1 MNRSESYVV
10 RKEACPACRRLGND
24 RTGDNLAVYSDGH
37 KYCFRCNYLETASG
51 IQRLQAGVRDS
62 ATPTDQAIVLPS
74 DVDERLPER
83 ARQWL
88 SKYSLT
94 TNDVT
99 HNTLL
104 WSEHYQRLIFPYLSA
119 DGLLGWQGRYLGDLP
134 DKAKWFSRG
143 KLHDFIHVVGN
154 RQSRTCV
161 LVEDI
166 ISAIKVS
173 HNTNVCAS
181 PLFGS
186 HISLSKLLQ
195 YKKRNDNI
203 IIWLDD
209 DMKTKVVKYSQL
221 ARSIGLP
228 VSTVYT
234 ELDPKEIDDA
244 TIKELTNVFTTS

>member
-1 MNRSESYVV
+1 MNTSHCLGH
-10 RKEACPACRRLGND
+10 EACPNCRRIGND
-24 RTGDNLAVYSDGH
+24 RNGDNLAVYSDGH

-51 IQRLQAGVRDS
+51 LQRIQGGDRDGGNK
-62 ATPTDQAIVLPS
+62 TINTITLPS
-74 DVDERLPER
+74 DVDEQLPTV

-94 TNDVT
+94 QQDITN
-99 HNTLL
+99 NTLL
-104 WSEHYQRLIFPYLSA
+104 WSEYYQRLIFPYLSP
-119 DGLLGWQGRYLGDLP
+119 DGLLGWQGRYLGEQP
-134 DKAKWFSRG
+134 SKAKWFSQG
-143 KLHDFIHVVGN
+143 KLQEFIHVVGN
-154 RQSRTCV
+154 RRSRTCV
-161 LVEDI
+161 LTEDI
-166 ISAIKVS
+166 VSAIKVS

-186 HISLSKLLQ
+186 HISLAKLLR
-195 YKKRNDNI
+195 YKKLYDNI

-209 DMKTKVVKYSQL
+209 DMKTKVVKYSQM

-244 TIKELTNVFTTS
+244 TIKELTNVFTTA